1 MLQVSE
7 CTLANLCYNIVFI
20 SKETTISST
29 QTGHKNKH
37 SESLQFIT
45 YAAIQQSKISS
56 AVCNSHRE
64 GITHRRRSFALI
76 SLSLPLIPLLLC
88 LSEIESFSHTMT
100 TRRPTDRQCVRGDYI
115 SLHKLHRKVGLLSSL
130 SIRTNL
136 RKASCC
142 DRDATTTTR
151 RGGGG

>member
-20 SKETTISST
+20 SKETTISSI

-56 AVCNSHRE
+56 AVCDSHRE

-76 SLSLPLIPLLLC
+76 SLSLPLIDFGIPLLLC

-100 TRRPTDRQCVRGDYI
+100 TRRPTDRQCVCAVI
-115 SLHKLHRKVGLLSSL
+115 TFH
-130 SIRTNL
+130 SINYTA
-136 RKASCC
+136 K
-142 DRDATTTTR
+142 
-151 RGGGG
+151 